1 MGDQR
6 EREREGEER
15 LWSPPTNFDCFDRES
30 KSERE
35 RNEPAKLAEGR
46 KRSDIP
52 NYAAAR

>member
-6 EREREGEER
+6 ERERGEIVVSPDELR
-15 LWSPPTNFDCFDRES
+15 LLRSRVGERES
-30 KSERE
+30 E

-52 NYAAAR
+52 NAAAR